1 MSNHSDSTG
10 NSGFLS
16 TRRGFLRNG
25 MLGAATA
32 YSVPAFVNNTFLS
45 LNAKAE
51 GSSVQTDT
59 GKDAPILVILQLAGG
74 NDGLNTVV
82 PFADDAYYQARPKLG
97 QKVDSLLEL
106 NDHLG
111 LSGSLPFLHSLYGD
125 GNLAVVQGVG
135 YPNPN
140 RSHFRSTEIWQAATD
155 ADAISKTGWLGRYFD
170 SCCKGA
176 DPDPS
181 VGVALSKKQPQSFA
195 AKKNPGISLSSP
207 ELYRW
212 IRGGKT
218 DELAESIFEDLNS
231 TDAAMMETEGD
242 SGGSS
247 VDENVGKAGGIAGES
262 TLDFLER
269 TAMDARMSS
278 DQIVEIARKHKSK
291 TRYPG
296 GKLATNL
303 SLVSRMIAGGLG
315 TRVYYVSH
323 GGFDTHR
330 GQEQSHS
337 RLIGE
342 MDQALKA
349 FMSDLKEQ
357 GNTDRVTVM
366 TFSEFGRRVEENASG
381 GTDHG
386 AAAPLFVMGGGV
398 KGGLYGKHP
407 SLTDLHRGDLKFN
420 VDFRSVYATVLENRL
435 QTPSKDILG
444 REFEKLAF
452 L

>member
-1 MSNHSDSTG
+1 MSNSS
-10 NSGFLS
+10 NLIS
-16 TRRGFLRNG
+16 TRRSFLRNG

-32 YSVPAFVNNTFLS
+32 YSVPTFVHNTFLS
-45 LNAKAE
+45 LNASAE
-51 GSSVQTDT
+51 GSLVQTDT
-59 GKDAPILVILQLAGG
+59 GKDAPILVVLQLAGG

-82 PFADDAYYQARPKLG
+82 PYSSDAYYQARPKLAL
-97 QKVDSLLEL
+97 KADSLLKL
-106 NDHLG
+106 NDDLG
-111 LSGSLPFLHSLYGD
+111 LSGALPFLHSLYEDGD
-125 GNLAVVQGVG
+125 MAIVQGVG

-155 ADAISKTGWLGRYFD
+155 ADAVSKTGWLGRYFD
-170 SCCKGA
+170 SCCTGA

-212 IRGGKT
+212 IRSGKT
-218 DELAESIFEDLNS
+218 DELAETIFEDLN
-231 TDAAMMETEGD
+231 TPDDGMMTEGD
-242 SGGSS
+242 SSGSS
-247 VDENVGKAGGIAGES
+247 VDENMGKAGGKAGES

-269 TAMDARMSS
+269 TAMDARLSS

-296 GKLATNL
+296 SKLANHL
-303 SLVSRMIAGGLG
+303 SLVSRMIAGGLK

-330 GQEQSHS
+330 GQEQSHG

-357 GNTDRVTVM
+357 GNADRVTVM

-398 KGGLYGKHP
+398 KGGIYGKHP

-435 QTPSKDILG
+435 NTPSDAILG
-444 REFEKLAF
+444 RDFEKLAF

>member
-1 MSNHSDSTG
+1 MSISSDSTG
-10 NSGFLS
+10 SSNLLS
-16 TRRGFLRNG
+16 TRRSFLRNG

-32 YSVPAFVNNTFLS
+32 YSVPAFVHNTFLS
-45 LNAKAE
+45 LNASAE
-51 GSSVQTDT
+51 GAAIQTDT
-59 GKDAPILVILQLAGG
+59 GKDSPILVVLQLAGG

-82 PFADDAYYQARPKLG
+82 PYADDAYYQARPKLG
-97 QKVDSLLEL
+97 HKADALLKL

-111 LSGSLPFLHSLYGD
+111 LSDALPFLHSIYD
-125 GNLAVVQGVG
+125 SGNLAIVQGVG

-155 ADAISKTGWLGRYFD
+155 ADEVSKTGWLGRYFD
-170 SCCKGA
+170 SCCQGA
-176 DPDPS
+176 EPDPS
-181 VGVALSKKQPQSFA
+181 VGVALSKKQPQSFS

-212 IRGGKT
+212 IRGGKS
-218 DELAESIFEDLNS
+218 DELADSIFEELNS
-231 TDAAMMETEGD
+231 PDSDMQMEADAG
-242 SGGSS
+242 GGSI
-247 VDENVGKAGGIAGES
+247 DENVGKSGGMVGES

-269 TAMDARMSS
+269 TALDARLSS
-278 DQIVEIARKHKSK
+278 DEIVEISRKHKSK
-291 TRYPG
+291 TKYPG
-296 GKLATNL
+296 SKLATNL
-303 SLVSRMIAGGLG
+303 SLVSRMIAGGLK

-330 GQEQSHS
+330 NQSQSHS

-342 MDQALKA
+342 MDSALKS

-357 GNTDRVTVM
+357 GNADRVTVM

-386 AAAPLFVMGGGV
+386 AAAPLFVLGGGV
-398 KGGLYGKHP
+398 KGGIYGKHP
-407 SLTDLHRGDLKFN
+407 SLTDLNRGDLKFN
-420 VDFRSVYATVLENRL
+420 VDFRSVYATVLEQRL
-435 QTPSKDILG
+435 NTPAKAILG

-452 L
+452 I

>member
-1 MSNHSDSTG
+1 MSNSSDS
-10 NSGFLS
+10 SSSDVLS
-16 TRRGFLRNG
+16 TRRSFLRNG

-32 YSVPAFVNNTFLS
+32 YSVPTFVHNTFLS
-45 LNAKAE
+45 LNASAE
-51 GSSVQTDT
+51 GAAVQTDT
-59 GKDAPILVILQLAGG
+59 GKDASILVVLQLAGG

-82 PFADDAYYQARPKLG
+82 PYGDDAYYQARTNLG
-97 QKVDSLLEL
+97 QKADGLLKL

-111 LSGSLPFLHSLYGD
+111 LSSSLPFLHSVYDG
-125 GNLAVVQGVG
+125 GNLAIVQGVG

-170 SCCKGA
+170 SCCQGA
-176 DPDPS
+176 EPDPS
-181 VGVALSKKQPQSFA
+181 VGVALSKKQPQSFS

-207 ELYRW
+207 EMYRW
-212 IRGGKT
+212 IRGGKS
-218 DELAESIFEDLNS
+218 DELADSIFEELNS
-231 TDAAMMETEGD
+231 PEDEMMTEDA
-242 SGGSS
+242 GGSS
-247 VDENVGKAGGIAGES
+247 VDENVGKTGGVEGES

-269 TAMDARMSS
+269 TALDARLSS
-278 DQIVEIARKHKSK
+278 DQIVEISRKHKSK

-296 GKLATNL
+296 SKLANNL
-303 SLVSRMIAGGLG
+303 SLVSRMIAGGLK

-330 GQEQSHS
+330 NQAQSHS

-342 MDQALKA
+342 MDSALKA
-349 FMSDLKEQ
+349 FMGDLKEQ
-357 GNTDRVTVM
+357 GNADRVTVM

-386 AAAPLFVMGGGV
+386 AAAPLFVLGGGV
-398 KGGLYGKHP
+398 KGGIFGKHP
-407 SLTDLHRGDLKFN
+407 SLTDLNRGDLKFN
-420 VDFRSVYATVLENRL
+420 VDFRSVYATVLEQRL
-435 QTPSKDILG
+435 KTPSKAILG

-452 L
+452 M